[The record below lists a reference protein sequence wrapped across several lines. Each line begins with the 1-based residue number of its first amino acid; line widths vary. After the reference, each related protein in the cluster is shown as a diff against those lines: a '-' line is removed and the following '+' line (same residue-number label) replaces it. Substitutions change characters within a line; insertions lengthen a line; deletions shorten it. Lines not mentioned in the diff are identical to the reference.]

1 MVDAADSSPEP
12 VIVAYQGSD
21 GAYSQLAVE
30 QYFAQSA
37 EHAATVE
44 CRGYPTFAA
53 ALHAVESG
61 AAQYAMQPIENTTAG
76 SINEAYDLLAHMN
89 LYIVGEDVLRIEHCL
104 VGLPGAQV
112 SELRRIYSHPQALL
126 QCSRFLGTLTGCSV
140 QAFADTA
147 TSVKRVREEQDPTQ
161 AAVASERAAQLHGL
175 QILQRDI
182 ANQRHNFTR
191 FVLVARTPAHY
202 DPATPC
208 KTSLIFTTR
217 HEQGALV
224 RCLNILADH
233 GLNLTKIESRPRPE
247 TPWEYLFYVDVDG
260 NIANPNVA
268 DALQAVQQH
277 TTFFKMLGSY
287 PAHVR
292 HSAQNK
298 P

>member
-1 MVDAADSSPEP
+1 LPIPPYRGTSVPEIDYEAHPAYGGLFPKPTLRERIDALS
-12 VIVAYQGSD
+12 VF
-21 GAYSQLAVE
+21 L
-30 QYFAQSA
+30 
-37 EHAATVE
+37 
-44 CRGYPTFAA
+44 RTFAF
-53 ALHAVESG
+53 VT
-61 AAQYAMQPIENTTAG
+61 I
-76 SINEAYDLLAHMN
+76 
-89 LYIVGEDVLRIEHCL
+89 
-104 VGLPGAQV
+104 
-112 SELRRIYSHPQALL
+112 RRIVDYDNMPLLTKEADFNGLNYSTALRYISMYARIRT
-126 QCSRFLGTLTGCSV
+126 SRFLGTLTGCSV

-233 GLNLTKIESRPRPE
+233 GLNLTKIESRPQPA

-260 NIANPNVA
+260 NVANPSVA

-287 PAHVR
+287 PARVR
-292 HSAQNK
+292 RSLEAASTLAQ
-298 P
+298 